1 MKSVNTLDVYYQE
14 KKVGTLA
21 KAGKSNIA
29 FSYDSNWL
37 NTGFAIS
44 PFSLPLKE
52 GVFIAEK
59 PYFGGL
65 YGVFGDSLPDSWGR
79 LLVDCELKSKGI
91 DPGELSQ
98 LDRLSIVGS
107 TGKGALT
114 YKPNIL
120 EENLYFDISDLDSVA
135 EDAIELMQHKDIEN
149 LDAIYFAGASSG
161 GARPKINTEID
172 GTEWI
177 IKFPATVDQKEIGY
191 IEKQYSDCAKKCGIP
206 VPQTKLFSSK
216 KCKGYFGS
224 ERFDRVKSGDEVK
237 KIHMLTVA
245 AILELD
251 FTMPSLDYNSL
262 MKLTKILTHDD
273 EKQLK
278 IMFKLMCYN
287 VFAHNRDDHSKNF
300 TFLYDEDNDSWFLS
314 PAYDLTY
321 SNTYFG
327 EQTTSVNGKGNN
339 IEMLDIISVGTNA
352 GLSKKFCEDEAEKIK
367 AKAEKLIESI
377 RKYL

>member
-107 TGKGALT
+107 TGKGAL
-114 YKPNIL
+114 Y
-120 EENLYFDISDLDSVA
+120 V
-135 EDAIELMQHKDIEN
+135 
-149 LDAIYFAGASSG
+149 
-161 GARPKINTEID
+161 
-172 GTEWI
+172 
-177 IKFPATVDQKEIGY
+177 
-191 IEKQYSDCAKKCGIP
+191 
-206 VPQTKLFSSK
+206 
-216 KCKGYFGS
+216 
-224 ERFDRVKSGDEVK
+224 
-237 KIHMLTVA
+237 
-245 AILELD
+245 
-251 FTMPSLDYNSL
+251 
-262 MKLTKILTHDD
+262 
-273 EKQLK
+273 
-278 IMFKLMCYN
+278 
-287 VFAHNRDDHSKNF
+287 
-300 TFLYDEDNDSWFLS
+300 
-314 PAYDLTY
+314 
-321 SNTYFG
+321 
-327 EQTTSVNGKGNN
+327 
-339 IEMLDIISVGTNA
+339 
-352 GLSKKFCEDEAEKIK
+352 
-367 AKAEKLIESI
+367 
-377 RKYL
+377 